1 LDRKGVITFNTDR
14 EFFFA
19 FNRMK
24 RRTQRR
30 RRTPKTR
37 KVRKGLVFMGGE
49 GYTPDRKPISNFVIG
64 KFLKNRKGNQL
75 NEINALTNR
84 SKFLISIGL
93 SLAEYNNLSQVQ
105 KDYIDS
111 MYNNPDLSNNEKSG
125 IRNYYK
131 EYLLK
136 SNNDKQKENVA
147 YEQY

>member
-1 LDRKGVITFNTDR
+1 
-14 EFFFA
+14 
-19 FNRMK
+19 M
-24 RRTQRR
+24 
-30 RRTPKTR
+30 
-37 KVRKGLVFMGGE
+37 
-49 GYTPDRKPISNFVIG
+49 
-64 KFLKNRKGNQL
+64 
-75 NEINALTNR
+75 
-84 SKFLISIGL
+84 
-93 SLAEYNNLSQVQ
+93 AEYNNLSQVQ